1 MQINK
6 KKSEKLVQSSMDNI
20 LIDSTKEEINNVDVE
35 FENFVSF
42 IKGKSLADMQYI
54 IKHNFEYISKYDK
67 ANYIRITDYYNQA
80 KLWGTISLENENYE
94 LINNNA
100 EALVDHLEDIEWL
113 YSKLGDYRSKKI
125 LLMIL
130 NYWLKLDYK
139 RISQI
144 QDKNYAQYFDLDLVS
159 CNKEEVFVDIGGF
172 IGDTLISY
180 SQSFGKENYKNLY
193 CYEIVPTN
201 IEYIKSNIERF
212 KLDNVIVK
220 EKGVSDKKGVL
231 YLSDDELS
239 SISQLQ
245 EEGKIKVETVTIDE
259 DIKGRVS
266 FIKMDIE
273 GAEEKALIGC
283 KKKIKEYHPKLS
295 LSVYHTNHHLWK
307 LAKIID
313 EIDPNYKFYLRYYG
327 GVMLPTEYLLYAI

>member
-1 MQINK
+1 MQIKK
-6 KKSEKLVQSSMDNI
+6 KKSEKVVQSFRDDILLDN
-20 LIDSTKEEINNVDVE
+20 TKENINHVDVE
-35 FENFVSF
+35 FKNFVDFLREKNLSD
-42 IKGKSLADMQYI
+42 LQYI

-80 KLWGTISLENENYE
+80 KLWGTINLENEDYE

-100 EALVDHLEDIEWL
+100 EALVEHLQDIEWL
-113 YSKLGDYRSKKI
+113 YSRLGDYRSKKI
-125 LLMIL
+125 LLAIL

-159 CNKEEVFVDIGGF
+159 CNKDEVFVDIGGF

-180 SQSFGKENYKNLY
+180 SNAFGKENYKNLY

-201 IEYIKSNIERF
+201 IEYIKANVDRF
-212 KLDNVIVK
+212 KLENVIVR

-239 SISQLQ
+239 SISQLH
-245 EEGKIKVETVTIDE
+245 EEGKIEVETVTIDE

-283 KKKIKEYHPKLS
+283 RKKIEEYHPKLS
-295 LSVYHTNHHLWK
+295 LSVYHNNNHLWK
-307 LAKIID
+307 LARIID
-313 EIDPNYKFYLRYYG
+313 EIDPDYKFYLRYYG